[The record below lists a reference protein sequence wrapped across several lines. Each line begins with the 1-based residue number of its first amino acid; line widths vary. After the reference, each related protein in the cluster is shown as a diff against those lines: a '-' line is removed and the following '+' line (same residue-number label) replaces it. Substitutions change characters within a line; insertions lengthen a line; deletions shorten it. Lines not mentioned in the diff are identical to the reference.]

1 MAGSSYRDDD
11 AIVEINVTPLVDVV
25 LVLLIIFLA
34 TSYMIAQQ
42 SFKVELPKASQ
53 TVATEARTIALMVK
67 EDGAIVLDGQPV
79 TAEALEGDLAVRVKA
94 NPKLQVVV
102 GADERVAHGRVVT
115 VMDAARRAGVEKL
128 AFAVDRP

>member
-11 AIVEINVTPLVDVV
+11 AIVGINVTPLVDVV

-42 SFKVELPKASQ
+42 SFTVELPKATQ
-53 TVATEARTIALMVK
+53 TVATEARTIAIVVQ
-67 EDGAIVLDGQPV
+67 EDGTIVLDGQPIHP
-79 TAEALEGDLAVRVKA
+79 EALEADLKARVQA
-94 NPKLQVVV
+94 NPRLQVVV
-102 GADERVAHGRVVT
+102 GADENVAHGRVVT
-115 VMDAARRAGVEKL
+115 VMDAVRRAGVEKL

>member
-25 LVLLIIFLA
+25 LVLLIVFLA
-34 TSYMIAQQ
+34 TSYLIAQQ

-53 TVATEARTIALMVK
+53 TVATEARTIAIVVQ
-67 EDGAIVLDGQPV
+67 EDGVILLDGQPV
-79 TAEALEGDLAVRVKA
+79 SPEALEADLAARVKA
-94 NPKLQVVV
+94 NAQLQVVV
-102 GADERVAHGRVVT
+102 GADEMVAHGRVVT
-115 VMDAARRAGVEKL
+115 VMDVARRAGVSKL

>member
-1 MAGSSYRDDD
+1 MAGSSRYDDD
-11 AIVEINVTPLVDVV
+11 PIIDINVTPLVDVV

-42 SFKVELPKASQ
+42 SFKVELPKASR
-53 TVATEARTIALMVK
+53 TVATEARTLAIVVQ
-67 EDGAIVLDGQPV
+67 EDGQIVFDGRTIAP
-79 TAEALEGDLAVRVKA
+79 EALEAALAERVSA
-94 NPKLQVVV
+94 NPALQVVV
-102 GADERVAHGRVVT
+102 GADDQVAHGRVVA

>member
-11 AIVEINVTPLVDVV
+11 PIIDINVTPLVDVV

-53 TVATEARTIALMVK
+53 TVATEARTIAVMVK
-67 EDGAIVLDGQPV
+67 EDGTIVLDGQPV
-79 TAEALEGDLAVRVKA
+79 SPEALEAELSTRVAA
-94 NPKLQVVV
+94 NAELQVVV

-115 VMDAARRAGVEKL
+115 VMDVARRAGVSKL